1 MSDAATGAREEPA
14 VVTVADDLRSV
25 LAESLEKTP
34 VVEDTAGEG
43 EPEAKPERTRGPDGK
58 FLPKDAATDGE
69 EAAAKPA
76 GEAKPEKAPEDAKP
90 ETEGQPPPVAAP
102 AAVEAPV
109 HWSQSDKEK
118 FGSLPAEARAPF
130 LDLYKRMEAGFT
142 PKLQR
147 GAQLERDYGPIEQMF
162 APHLETLRGRGQVPA
177 NIIAI
182 WGQVEQTLNGHKIA
196 VESGQ
201 SPGDTGAQ
209 AIARMIAGYKINPA
223 EVAKWLTDG
232 VPQAPQP
239 QRTELPP
246 EIAARIAALEQ
257 EVTQRKTADG
267 EQRLATANRQIDAFA
282 AEKNSDGSLKHPF
295 FADIENDM
303 MAQAR
308 LDMAAGK
315 TPELSDLYDRAVYAN
330 RETRAKLLALDK
342 ENEQKR
348 AAVERKAKTE
358 AAKRTAVSVT
368 GSPGANQTPT
378 ASRNSGASVSDDLRA
393 SLEEMRG

>member
-1 MSDAATGAREEPA
+1 MAELETGAASQPA
-14 VVTVADDLRSV
+14 ETPADDLRAA
-25 LAESLEKTP
+25 LAESLIEHDAEIP
-34 VVEDTAGEG
+34 EVETG
-43 EPEAKPERTRGPDGK
+43 EAKPERARGADGK
-58 FLPKDAATDGE
+58 FLPKDASTDGE
-69 EAAAKPA
+69 EPAAKPA
-76 GEAKPEKAPEDAKP
+76 SEAKPEKAPEDGKTGTGEQAA
-90 ETEGQPPPVAAP
+90 TAAAP
-102 AAVEAPV
+102 TTVEAPV

-118 FGSLPAEARAPF
+118 FGSLPAEAQAPF
-130 LDLYKRMEAGFT
+130 LEMYNRMWAGLT

-162 APHLETLRGRGQVPA
+162 APHAEALRARGQVPA

-182 WGQVEQTLNGHKIA
+182 WGQVEQTLTNHQRA
-196 VESGQ
+196 VDSGQ
-201 SPGDTGAQ
+201 APGDTGAQ

-223 EVAKWLTDG
+223 EVAKWLTSDI
-232 VPQAPQP
+232 PQQAAPQP

-246 EIAARIAALEQ
+246 EVAARIAALEQ
-257 EVTQRKTADG
+257 EATQRKTADG
-267 EQRLATANRQIDAFA
+267 EQRLATAKRQIDAFA
-282 AEKNSDGSLKHPF
+282 NEKDAEGNLKHPF

-303 MAQAR
+303 MVQAR

-348 AAVERKAKTE
+348 AAVERKAKAE

-378 ASRNSGASVSDDLRA
+378 PSRNSGASVSDDLRA